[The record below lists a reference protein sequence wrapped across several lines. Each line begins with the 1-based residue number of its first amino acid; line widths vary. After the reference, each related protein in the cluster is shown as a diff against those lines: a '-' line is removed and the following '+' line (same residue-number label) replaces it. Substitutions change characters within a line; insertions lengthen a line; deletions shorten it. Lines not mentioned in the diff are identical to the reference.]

1 MGDRLNVC
9 AGEKI
14 AFTEIIDFESETYL
28 TYDLDISE
36 NSLIA
41 GVTIKI
47 NYDSQLLKLV
57 KSEVGD
63 VLKPTINKVN
73 SQIDSTII
81 LTAISTEAITKKGN
95 ILHLEFELL
104 DESKPYVELVCI
116 IDECINEKCDE
127 LPFNV
132 SSTKINN
139 PLYSPAD
146 AIEMP
151 DQAETDAL
159 DTGVSNQDRVQLE
172 NESIVEKD
180 TNENSVND
188 EQKEKN
194 GTSEGYEQD
203 ENNKES
209 EDDAQSNISERNE
222 KNKKNDI
229 KNYKSLIIICM
240 IVIVSGTLLILLN
253 RIVRRKKK

>member
-1 MGDRLNVC
+1 MRLKKRILCILVVLFCSLVGDCLN
-9 AGEKI
+9 AFAKEKI
-14 AFTEIIDFESETYL
+14 TFTEIIDFESETYVI
-28 TYDLDISE
+28 YDLEVSE

-41 GVTIKI
+41 GVTIEI
-47 NYDSQLLKLV
+47 NYDSRQLKLV

-63 VLKPTINKVN
+63 VLKPTINKLN
-73 SQIDSTII
+73 SQTDSTII
-81 LTAISTEAITKKGN
+81 LTAISTEAITKQGN

-104 DESKPYVELVCI
+104 DESKPYVELVCLI
-116 IDECINEKCDE
+116 NECINEKCDE

-146 AIEMP
+146 AIVMP

-159 DTGVSNQDRVQLE
+159 DTGVSNQDKVQLE

-180 TNENSVND
+180 TNEKSVND
-188 EQKEKN
+188 KQKEKN
-194 GTSEGYEQD
+194 STSKGDEQD
-203 ENNKES
+203 EKNKES
-209 EDDAQSNISERNE
+209 EDDAQSN
-222 KNKKNDI
+222 
-229 KNYKSLIIICM
+229 IIICM